1 MRKPPSRC
9 DDTLGPPVRC
19 RMRTVLHRVALLLE
33 PLRIPA
39 LAAAL
44 PHIERLPA
52 DAVPRAQLRY
62 RKGSRLILPKQPDT
76 LLHRTALP
84 ERHRPILLRI
94 RRSLPVRNQPG
105 LNCQDS
111 ARFIPAAF
119 PHPNPPPQERERER
133 SSARVDMI
141 RTSETLN

>member
-1 MRKPPSRC
+1 GLPIRRR
-9 DDTLGPPVRC
+9 V
-19 RMRTVLHRVALLLE
+19 RTVLHRVALLLE
-33 PLRIPA
+33 PLRLPA

-52 DAVPRAQLRY
+52 DTVPRAQLRH
-62 RKGSRLILPKQPDT
+62 RKGSRLVLTKQPDT

-105 LNCQDS
+105 LKRQDS
-111 ARFIPAAF
+111 ARFIPSWT
-119 PHPNPPPQERERER
+119 PTPNPSPQGGGERTAFAAELDVHLYVW
-133 SSARVDMI
+133 SSPLCPCMLR
-141 RTSETLN
+141 